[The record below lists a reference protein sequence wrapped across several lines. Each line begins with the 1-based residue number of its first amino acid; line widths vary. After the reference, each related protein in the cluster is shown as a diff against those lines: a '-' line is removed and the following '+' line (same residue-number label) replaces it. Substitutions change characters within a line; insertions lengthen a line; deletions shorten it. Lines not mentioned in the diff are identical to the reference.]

1 LGGGANAKGEVRAA
15 ASGRGVGEV
24 SAPAKMAQT
33 TPVWKSLSASLRKAK
48 KTTTS

>member
-1 LGGGANAKGEVRAA
+1 
-15 ASGRGVGEV
+15 
-24 SAPAKMAQT
+24 MAQT